1 MFGLDPLSRPVA
13 VAEILLLLT
22 AAAFVGWLLGRLT
35 RSGRVKALR
44 QAITRRE
51 AELAN
56 GPSAGTISV
65 PANPSYPETETPAEP
80 LTTSIPMIPVDPLAP
95 IYGAPTLLIPADDT
109 EAEQPELPGTPPPI
123 EIPPLGAPTPEA
135 PPVFPPQP
143 ASAADT
149 GETAV
154 LNRIAA
160 RAGELQFDR
169 IGRALP
175 TDADDLKDIVGVGP
189 FLERKLH
196 SLGIYTFRQISHF
209 SKEDSK
215 QINEI
220 IEFFPGRIDRDD
232 WVGQAKALHK
242 RKYGA

>member
-35 RSGRVKALR
+35 RSSRVKALR
-44 QAITRRE
+44 LAIARRE
-51 AELAN
+51 AELA
-56 GPSAGTISV
+56 GSPSADVVGQTNYRSPAETI
-65 PANPSYPETETPAEP
+65 PAEP
-80 LTTSIPMIPVDPLAP
+80 MAAPVPMIPVDPLAP
-95 IYGAPTLLIPADDT
+95 IYGAPTLLIPDDDT
-109 EAEQPELPGTPPPI
+109 KTEQPELPVTPPPV
-123 EIPPLGAPTPEA
+123 EVPPLGAPIPEA

-143 ASAADT
+143 ASATDMS
-149 GETAV
+149 ETAV

-160 RAGELQFDR
+160 RSGELNFDR

-175 TDADDLKDIVGVGP
+175 TDADDLKDIIGVGP

-196 SLGIYTFRQISHF
+196 SLGIYTFRQISKF

-215 QINEI
+215 QVNEI

-232 WVGQAKALHK
+232 WVGQAKALHE
-242 RKYGA
+242 RKYGE